1 MADFILRERRDS
13 VTDKFLSEIFRDT
26 GLSVAKRHGSAF
38 RVSAQPKQFGCFA
51 HAYKKQPQRTAFY
64 SARAKGL
71 EPSTFRVTGGRS
83 NQLSYARK

>member
-38 RVSAQPKQFGCFA
+38 RVSAQPKQFGCFV

-64 SARAKGL
+64 MRERRDSNPRPSA
-71 EPSTFRVTGGRS
+71 
-83 NQLSYARK
+83 